1 MCNAENLCHHLPSQ
15 SVKTKKNESKNK
27 NQINL
32 NPNSTQTCNSII
44 ILSTYATHL
53 HKDGALNIIIFSVY
67 RGYYTVCEDMNF
79 IFERENN
86 ILRTSAASE

>member
-1 MCNAENLCHHLPSQ
+1 M
-15 SVKTKKNESKNK
+15 

-53 HKDGALNIIIFSVY
+53 YKDGALNIIIFSVY
-67 RGYYTVCEDMNF
+67 KGYYMVARRYEFYFRVTKQYLMLF
-79 IFERENN
+79 LPRENKIHIFKPPCN
-86 ILRTSAASE
+86 VLFIILL